1 MGEHLQRA
9 RHCTR
14 WEDSCQTYKNTNK
27 YGVTIVLSALKPK
40 YRDLRE
46 NSRERVTYV
55 EFRFLEGLPEDVT
68 SKKSPKG
75 DREEHSSRN
84 SLHEG

>member
-1 MGEHLQRA
+1 M
-9 RHCTR
+9 
-14 WEDSCQTYKNTNK
+14 
-27 YGVTIVLSALKPK
+27 
-40 YRDLRE
+40 RE
-46 NSRERVTYV
+46 NSRERVTYL